1 MEPLLFTSSLLIG
14 KELFTQTISKTTTNI
29 YSNVNEVLADED
41 FEFKKI
47 LEKMDIK
54 IKLDII
60 HKFIEQLECEHKLIL
75 KNNNTIHTSL
85 NYVVDIIKDIETEI
99 KHINDEIKIHKLKW
113 FHRFRA
119 ANYKTMINNLIIHLK
134 LLDERFELFIKL
146 LKIYI

>member
-75 KNNNTIHTSL
+75 KNN
-85 NYVVDIIKDIETEI
+85 
-99 KHINDEIKIHKLKW
+99 
-113 FHRFRA
+113 
-119 ANYKTMINNLIIHLK
+119 
-134 LLDERFELFIKL
+134 
-146 LKIYI
+146 

>member
-75 KNNNTIHTSL
+75 K
-85 NYVVDIIKDIETEI
+85 
-99 KHINDEIKIHKLKW
+99 
-113 FHRFRA
+113 
-119 ANYKTMINNLIIHLK
+119 
-134 LLDERFELFIKL
+134 
-146 LKIYI
+146 